1 MTKKIAFYL
10 GLTVIFILSASSAA
24 NACTCAFGGSAPCQE
39 YWRTD
44 AVFSGTVI
52 GSSSIEVKYDSLKTT
67 ERLVRVAINQSFRGF
82 ESGQVE
88 IITGWGDSDCG
99 YQFKLGGAYLIYA
112 TKRKSDGRLYTGICS
127 RTRRLT
133 EADSDLAFF
142 NSLATAERTGT
153 IFGTVVK
160 TNYESTDGKNMFL
173 PVSGAEVAV
182 EGENSQSELRTDSK
196 GTFSFGKLKPG
207 KYKVLL
213 TLPLGLARRAHVKDE
228 GARIIED
235 EVEVAAQGC
244 AQTDFYLESDTRV
257 SGRVVDAKGEPISDL
272 SLEMRG
278 AESGGPNI
286 SAFLEARTDKDG
298 RFEFSFVPPGN
309 YLLGHRVRN
318 SQHQPPYPRT
328 YYPGV
333 GLRSLARPIT
343 VKENS
348 GVRDLEL
355 TMPSPLSEYPVEVQV
370 VWSDGRDAPGASVN
384 VVMVEHGEL
393 TASFS
398 KSADAKGRLTITLL
412 LGAHYQL
419 SAFLKTPSG
428 TGAQSEWVNVPALS
442 GNSQIKLI
450 LPMVDH

>member
-1 MTKKIAFYL
+1 MIRQITLYL
-10 GLTVIFILSASSAA
+10 GLAFVILAAPSAA
-24 NACTCAFGGSAPCQE
+24 KACTCAYGGSAPCQE

-52 GSSSIEVKYDSLKTT
+52 GASSIEVKYDSLKTT

-99 YQFKLGGAYLIYA
+99 YQFKLGGTYLIYA
-112 TKRKSDGRLYTGICS
+112 TKHKSDGRLRTSICS
-127 RTRRLT
+127 RTRPLT

-142 NSLATAERTGT
+142 NSLATAEHTAT

-160 TNYESTDGKNMFL
+160 TNHEAKDGENMFQ

-182 EGENSQSELRTDSK
+182 DGENNHRELKTDTK
-196 GTFSFGKLKPG
+196 GAFSFGKLKPG

-213 TLPLGLARRAHVKDE
+213 TFPPGLGQRDREDD
-228 GARIIED
+228 GARNIED

-244 AQTDFYLESDTRV
+244 AQTNFYLESDTRV
-257 SGRVVDAKGEPISDL
+257 SGRVVDARGEPISNL

-309 YLLGHRVRN
+309 YLLGHRIRN
-318 SQHQPPYPRT
+318 SQYQPPYPRT

-355 TMPSPLSEYPVEVQV
+355 MMPSPLSEYQLEVQV
-370 VWSDGRDAPGASVN
+370 VWSDGTDAPGASVN
-384 VVMVEHGEL
+384 VAHIENEEI

-398 KSADAKGRLTITLL
+398 KSADEKGRLTVTLL
-412 LGAHYQL
+412 QGAQYRL
-419 SAFLKTPSG
+419 SAFLKKPSG
-428 TGAQSEWVNVPALS
+428 KGAQSEWVNVPALP
-442 GNSQIKLI
+442 GNSQVKLI
-450 LPMVDH
+450 LPMGDQ